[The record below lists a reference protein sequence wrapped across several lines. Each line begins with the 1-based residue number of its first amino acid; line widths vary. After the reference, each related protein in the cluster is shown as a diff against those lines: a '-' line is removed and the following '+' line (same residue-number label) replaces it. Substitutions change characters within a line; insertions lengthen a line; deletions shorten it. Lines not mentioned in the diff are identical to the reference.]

1 MLKKLPIHALVLSIL
16 LLMAPHAALA
26 AYKYAHAEAEY
37 IVELPEAPLAETIWA
52 QNRSVPYIENPPK
65 YGALGEIATVK
76 RVDPTNGDAF
86 YVVITFVKSD
96 RDYLLSL
103 DEEKLKD
110 ILKKDMSNVM
120 LEDAKFS
127 CSQGTGTLKWATL
140 SGFSVDKNNA
150 VLFNTEHF
158 LVGEGSI
165 MVLRVS
171 YSVENPTYS
180 EYYKVLSE
188 SITYIGR

>member
-1 MLKKLPIHALVLSIL
+1 MKKNLIHAIIL
-16 LLMAPHAALA
+16 FSFLLHLPQAAHAAT
-26 AYKYAHAEAEY
+26 YKYAHAEAEY

-52 QNRSVPYIENPPK
+52 QNRNVPYVENPPK
-65 YGALGEIATVK
+65 YGALGEVATFK
-76 RVDPTNGDAF
+76 RVDPSNGEIF
-86 YVVITFVKSD
+86 SVVITFVKSD

-103 DEEKLKD
+103 EEDKIKE
-110 ILKKDMSNVM
+110 ILKKDLSDVM

-127 CSQGTGTLKWATL
+127 FSKGTDTLKWATL
-140 SGFSVDKNNA
+140 AGFSVDKNNA

-165 MVLRVS
+165 MVVRIT
-171 YSVENPTYS
+171 YSVGNTLFTQ
-180 EYYKVLSE
+180 YYKTLAN